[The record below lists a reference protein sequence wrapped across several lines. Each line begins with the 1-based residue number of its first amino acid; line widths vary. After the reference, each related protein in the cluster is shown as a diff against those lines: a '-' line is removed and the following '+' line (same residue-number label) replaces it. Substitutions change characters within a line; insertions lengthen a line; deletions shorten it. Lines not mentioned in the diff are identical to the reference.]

1 MIRAGITWV
10 QPGIESLHTE
20 VLRLMDKGI
29 QGWQNIQLLKW
40 CRELGLPLFWSIIW
54 GFPGEKDDWYREMAA
69 WVPPLEHLQAPD
81 AMNRIRFDRY
91 SVYHE
96 NARRLGLILFPVD
109 ALSFVYPVGP
119 ADLEGLSYFFATEPG
134 VGPLRYMS
142 SVTEALSRTQGTQAV
157 FNAIRDWRMA
167 WVTGKESMLRMEDR
181 EGVLTITDS
190 RSCARSD
197 RHVLTGLAR
206 AVCLA
211 CDEAPRPGKLPGIIG
226 RDFGLTATDDE
237 IAAVT
242 DRLIS
247 DRLVLAMDGRLVGL
261 ALRAK
266 PAAMPDSTEFPGGYF
281 SVDGASIRI
290 AAEAAARRSMTQA

>member
-1 MIRAGITWV
+1 
-10 QPGIESLHTE
+10 
-20 VLRLMDKGI
+20 MDKGI
-29 QGWQNIQLLKW
+29 QGWQNVQLLKW

-54 GFPGEKDDWYREMAA
+54 GFPGEKDDWYEEMAA

-96 NARRLGLILFPVD
+96 NARRLGLILFPVET
-109 ALSFVYPVGP
+109 LSFVYPVAP
-119 ADLEGLSYFFATEPG
+119 ADLDGLSYFFATEPG

-142 SVTEALSRTQGTQAV
+142 SVTEALSRTPGAQAV

-167 WVTGKESMLRMEDR
+167 WVTGREAMLRMEDR
-181 EGVLTITDS
+181 DGVLAITDS
-190 RSCARSD
+190 RSCARSA

-211 CDEAPRPGKLPGIIG
+211 CDDAPRPGKLPDIIG
-226 RDFGLTATDDE
+226 HDFGITATDDE

-242 DRLIS
+242 DKLIS

-261 ALRAK
+261 ALRGSLSV
-266 PAAMPDSTEFPGGYF
+266 PSDMTQFPGGHVYIEGNP
-281 SVDGASIRI
+281 VETDALP
-290 AAEAAARRSMTQA
+290 Q